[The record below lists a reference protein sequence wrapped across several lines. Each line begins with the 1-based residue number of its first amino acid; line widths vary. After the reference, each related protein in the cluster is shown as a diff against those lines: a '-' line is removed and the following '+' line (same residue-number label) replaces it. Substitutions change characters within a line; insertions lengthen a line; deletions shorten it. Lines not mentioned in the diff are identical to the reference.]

1 MNRRTN
7 LLLTLAVMLVLGSM
21 FYVKT
26 NVREMGN
33 ERLALLEK
41 QRTLQENIRVLQAEY
56 AFLTNPQRLGVQA
69 KAMGLEPLKN
79 TQVLPYVIAMRGSY
93 E

>member
-1 MNRRTN
+1 MSRRMS
-7 LLLTLAVMLVLGSM
+7 LLLTLAVVMVLGSM

-26 NVREMGN
+26 NVRVMST

-56 AFLTNPQRLGVQA
+56 AFLTNPERLGLQA
-69 KAMGLEPLKN
+69 KVLGLQPLKN
-79 TQVLPYVIAMRGSY
+79 TQVLPYVIAMRMGGY
-93 E
+93 

>member
-1 MNRRTN
+1 MTRRTN

-26 NVREMGN
+26 NVRVMAT
-33 ERLALLEK
+33 ERLAMLEK
-41 QRTLQENIRVLQAEY
+41 QRNLQENIRVLQAEY
-56 AFLTNPQRLGVQA
+56 AFLTNPERLGTQA

-79 TQVLPYVIAMRGSY
+79 TQVLPYVIAMRVGGY
-93 E
+93 

>member
-1 MNRRTN
+1 MTRHTN
-7 LLLTLAVMLVLGSM
+7 LLLTLAVVLVLGSM

-33 ERLALLEK
+33 ERLALMEK

-56 AFLTNPQRLGVQA
+56 AFLTNPQRLGTQA
-69 KAMGLEPLKN
+69 QAMGLVPMKN
-79 TQVLPYVIAMRGSY
+79 TQVLPYVIAMRVGG
-93 E
+93 